1 MTFKQNATLLTLI
14 LIVIGNALGQK
25 QVKDTLHYE
34 YVYGTAV
41 KGEVPKILEYLDTL
55 QFYRPKD
62 VAFKKKFETRFKYET
77 DRTTDYFATTDT
89 LLNPLHRL
97 FQRYWRKGL
106 LHPEQ
111 DNDSIFKQQLIE
123 FFNTENS
130 SGTYS
135 ATKIDSSNLEPIYKK
150 YIESKGYHCTGF
162 GRAGKF
168 YDFLVWKTMEP
179 KTFEIDL
186 IDHNEKVE
194 VYFMKDFLSLGW
206 MEYSRL
212 GERYPGGWATDQ
224 ALYCV
229 TKGYDQSSEKF
240 KIVYLKHEGQHFYDY
255 KRFPGLESRDLEYR
269 GKLIEMAFCE
279 EELYNR
285 ISYYLKNA
293 KDDPRNAH
301 PHANY
306 RIIANMSQAIF
317 NNGYEVDFEKW
328 QSISKERLHEV
339 ARKLYN
345 ENTEALLTEYKNGQV
360 SN

>member
-1 MTFKQNATLLTLI
+1 MTFKQIAPFITFVLF
-14 LIVIGNALGQK
+14 VVGNVLGQT
-25 QVKDTLHYE
+25 QATDTLDYE

-41 KGEVPKILEYLDTL
+41 KGEGPKILKYLDTL
-55 QFYRPKD
+55 ELYKSKD
-62 VAFKKKFETRFKYET
+62 VAFKNKFEARFKYAA
-77 DRTTDYFATTDT
+77 DRTDDYFDKTDT
-89 LLNPLHRL
+89 LLNPLHRM
-97 FQRYWRKGL
+97 FQHYWRRGL
-106 LHPEQ
+106 LHPDQ
-111 DNDSIFKQQLIE
+111 DNDSIFKQKLLR
-123 FFNTENS
+123 FFNKENLN
-130 SGTYS
+130 GIY
-135 ATKIDSSNLEPIYKK
+135 TKGKVDESNLDEVYIK

-179 KTFEIDL
+179 QTFEIDL
-186 IDHNEKVE
+186 IDHTEKVD
-194 VYFMKDFLSLGW
+194 VNFMKDFLSLGW

-212 GERYPGGWATDQ
+212 GERYPGGWATDS

-229 TKGYDQSSEKF
+229 TKGYDKSSEKF

-269 GKLIEMAFCE
+269 GKLIEMVFCE

-293 KDDPRNAH
+293 KNDPRNAH

-306 RIIANMSQAIF
+306 RIIANMSLALF
-317 NNGYEVDFEKW
+317 NKPYEGDFENWKT
-328 QSISKERLHEV
+328 ISKKRLHEL

-345 ENTEALLTEYKNGQV
+345 ENTEALLTEYKNEQV
-360 SN
+360 PD